1 MAHLFRLG
9 PWLCSMAI
17 FHQNTESEHPEI
29 WGFWEWDGHV
39 KKGFLLPEDQT
50 KNWMSDLKT
59 RAIPTYLNISLA
71 NMGDNYDTD
80 GISDM
85 P

>member
-1 MAHLFRLG
+1 MENPPMLSRTLWPIYFDLWAMALFHG
-9 PWLCSMAI
+9 YFPWGTPN
-17 FHQNTESEHPEI
+17 QNI
-29 WGFWEWDGHV
+29 R
-39 KKGFLLPEDQT
+39 KGFLLPEDQK
-50 KNWMSDLKT
+50 KNWVSDLKK
-59 RAIPTYLNISLA
+59 RQIPTYLNISLA